1 MPTEGAPPR
10 PAPPRPR
17 RQPAPGEFSQHRGE
31 LGGPPGDIP
40 PPPNPQVPRGGRR
53 RRYVEGPPPDERPTE
68 VLHLDHDWFD
78 EPRPRPDRDH
88 DPDSPD
94 EDFYDEYD
102 GEYYDEEYYDED
114 GYADE
119 DDDDEDRAE
128 PEYFDDGRDEPP
140 RRTRGRR
147 GKRALGWIGAI
158 AVIVLLAGAA
168 WFGARELLG
177 FGYADYEGDGE
188 SDVLLQVADGDS
200 TSSIAGKLED
210 SDVVASAKAFVEAS
224 EDDSRVLSVQPGY
237 YVMKTKMSGASAVR
251 QLVSPQARVG
261 QLEVRGG
268 TELDDTILPDDKVSE
283 GVLSLLSKAS
293 CADLNG
299 TSTCVPVE
307 ELRTAAET
315 ADLAALGAPPW
326 AAEAVAKVE
335 GDRKIEGLIT
345 PGVYDVRPG
354 ADANELLGTVL
365 KESASRL
372 RATGL
377 PGDAEPTGKAP
388 YEVLI
393 IASVIER
400 EAVKQDFEKVSRVI
414 YNRLDAGM
422 KLEMDSTVNY
432 PLDEPVIR
440 TDPADRQRPGPY
452 NTYQNTGLPPT
463 PIGAPSAQAIEAA
476 EEPAEGDWLF
486 FVKCEENGLSC
497 FSESYEEHRRNVDD
511 AQSRGVF

>member
-1 MPTEGAPPR
+1 M
-10 PAPPRPR
+10 
-17 RQPAPGEFSQHRGE
+17 
-31 LGGPPGDIP
+31 
-40 PPPNPQVPRGGRR
+40 
-53 RRYVEGPPPDERPTE
+53 EGPPPDERPTE
-68 VLHLDHDWFD
+68 VLHLGPERFD
-78 EPRPRPDRDH
+78 QDPRDPR
-88 DPDSPD
+88 DPYED
-94 EDFYDEYD
+94 EYYEYDEYD
-102 GEYYDEEYYDED
+102 DEDYEDHADYED
-114 GYADE
+114 GYEDE
-119 DDDDEDRAE
+119 DYEDEDRAE
-128 PEYFDDGRDEPP
+128 PEYFDDERDDPP
-140 RRTRGRR
+140 RRGRGGR

-177 FGYADYEGDGE
+177 FGYEDYEGSGE
-188 SDVLLQVADGDS
+188 SDVLVQVADGDT
-200 TSSIAGKLED
+200 TSSIAGKLEEN
-210 SDVVASAKAFVEAS
+210 DVVASAKAFVEAS
-224 EDDSRVLSVQPGY
+224 EGDSRVLSVQPGY
-237 YVMKTKMSGASAVR
+237 YVMKTRMSGSSAVE
-251 QLVSPQARVG
+251 QLVSPRARVG
-261 QLEVRGG
+261 QLEIRGG
-268 TELDDTILPDDKVSE
+268 TELDDTVQPDDKVTD

-307 ELRTAAET
+307 QLREAAKT

-326 AAEAVAKVE
+326 AAEAVAEV
-335 GDRKIEGLIT
+335 DDYRRIEGLIV

-354 ADANELLGTVL
+354 ADANELLGMVL
-365 KESASRL
+365 QKSASRL
-372 RATGL
+372 RAAGL
-377 PGDAEPTGKAP
+377 PDDAEPTGKTP

-414 YNRLDAGM
+414 YNRLDEGM
-422 KLEMDSTVNY
+422 RLEMDSTVNY

-463 PIGAPSAQAIEAA
+463 PIGAPSEQAIEAA

-486 FVKCEENGLSC
+486 FVKCEKNGLSC
-497 FSESYEEHRRNVDD
+497 FSETYDEHRRNVED